1 MKATYYI
8 IHTTMYLISLLPLW
22 ILYRI
27 SDGIYHIIYH
37 IAKYRRPLVRKHLKD
52 SFPEKSETEIIKIEK
67 GFYSWFADY
76 IVETIKLFSMSERQ
90 IRKRMKFKGTEE
102 LDICVANGQSCGIY
116 LGHHCNWEWITS
128 LPLWTTGKAHC
139 AQIYHVLENKQFNNL
154 FLRLRQ
160 RFGAECIPMAETL
173 RQIARY
179 KQDNQP
185 IVLGYISDQ
194 VPFWNNIHH
203 WLDFLNHDTPVLT
216 GTEKLM
222 RSTKQAVFYADVRRI
237 RRGYYECE
245 LIPITGHPETTGQ
258 WELTDTYFA
267 MLEKSIRNVPECY
280 LWTHNRWK
288 RTREEFNIRYDTATG
303 KVDLGNLD
311 DIKKR
316 KGIK

>member
-116 LGHHCNWEWITS
+116 LRTDIPRAGKQTVQQPVPPVAPTLRGRVHTDGRDTAPNS
-128 LPLWTTGKAHC
+128 PVQTGQPTDC
-139 AQIYHVLENKQFNNL
+139 TRIYIGSGAVLEQHTPLARLPEPRYAGTHRYGEADALHKTSR
-154 FLRLRQ
+154 FLCRR
-160 RFGAECIPMAETL
+160 AP
-173 RQIARY
+173 
-179 KQDNQP
+179 N
-185 IVLGYISDQ
+185 
-194 VPFWNNIHH
+194 
-203 WLDFLNHDTPVLT
+203 TP
-216 GTEKLM
+216 
-222 RSTKQAVFYADVRRI
+222 RI
-237 RRGYYECE
+237 
-245 LIPITGHPETTGQ
+245 L
-258 WELTDTYFA
+258 
-267 MLEKSIRNVPECY
+267 
-280 LWTHNRWK
+280 
-288 RTREEFNIRYDTATG
+288 
-303 KVDLGNLD
+303 
-311 DIKKR
+311 
-316 KGIK
+316 